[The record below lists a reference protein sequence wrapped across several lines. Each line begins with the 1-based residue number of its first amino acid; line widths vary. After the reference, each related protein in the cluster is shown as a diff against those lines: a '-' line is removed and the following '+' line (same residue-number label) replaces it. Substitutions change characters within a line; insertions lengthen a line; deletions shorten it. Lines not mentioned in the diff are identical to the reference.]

1 MWQIFIYLS
10 VSLSICPLLIRPGW
24 LSLKPGFMGVR
35 PGCLVL
41 RPDWLCP
48 RPGWPGLR
56 SQAWLVRPKAR
67 TSLRGLPTGKPTK
80 RKIDRQIDRHIDG
93 PRLTENTDVAE
104 WVHKWACQCFVSHNM
119 LVTDRLWTAMRK
131 HLVWLIWTALAN
143 KDLRRQGGALV
154 VVRLPSSLPPPPH

>member
-1 MWQIFIYLS
+1 M
-10 VSLSICPLLIRPGW
+10 IRPGW

-56 SQAWLVRPKAR
+56 SQAWLARPKAR
-67 TSLRGLPTGKPTK
+67 TSLRGLRMGKPTK
-80 RKIDRQIDRHIDG
+80 IKIDRQIDRHIDG

-104 WVHKWACQCFVSHNM
+104 WVHK
-119 LVTDRLWTAMRK
+119 
-131 HLVWLIWTALAN
+131 
-143 KDLRRQGGALV
+143 
-154 VVRLPSSLPPPPH
+154 